1 MITRLF
7 KIIVMLLVSSLILSC
22 SPTYK
27 IAHDFTPP
35 STKRGLSCISGC
47 QNKLN
52 QCNLQC
58 SNQYRQCSLRAEQQA
73 KKQLPAL
80 LQAYPHELEIWLN
93 ERARYERDLDWYQ
106 FRVDMAE
113 ARYDRYLDRCLA
125 KGKKR
130 HTCRNSFSY
139 RNVPY
144 ERPTFNI
151 PRPKKPTLA
160 SLTDKIRKSSC
171 SLNCACQSDY
181 RLCYTSCGGVVK
193 SKKICVKNCK

>member
-1 MITRLF
+1 MIKRLLQ
-7 KIIVMLLVSSLILSC
+7 IIWIVLASSLLFSC

-35 STKRGLSCISGC
+35 STKQGLKCISGC
-47 QNKLN
+47 QSKLN
-52 QCNLQC
+52 QCNLRC
-58 SNQYRQCSLRAEQQA
+58 SNQYRQCSVRAEQQA
-73 KKQLPAL
+73 KKELPAQ
-80 LQAYPHELEIWLN
+80 LQAYPQELEIWLN
-93 ERARYERDLDWYQ
+93 ERARYERELDWYE

-130 HTCRNSFSY
+130 HDCRDSFSY
-139 RNVPY
+139 RSLPY
-144 ERPTFNI
+144 ERPSFNL

-160 SLTDKIRKSSC
+160 SLTNKIRKRSC
-171 SLNCACQSDY
+171 SLNCGCQSNY
-181 RLCYTSCGGVVK
+181 RLCYTSCGGIVK